1 VNGVCKI
8 WLCQFCEGK
17 NLSPYNGDNIMPT
30 QSITNN
36 NGINSMTPVEP
47 VNQSTA
53 PVTAKE
59 FKTKINEYLAEG
71 IKNNLSQ
78 DYVARQIESLAKEN
92 PDLASKAGLTDY
104 QSIKNGVDQ
113 AYQAGAGN
121 RPLALGSASDV
132 DLFQLGV
139 RIDADR
145 RIQPKP
151 MTAGDKAVT
160 KSVGHEVM
168 IGATIAT
175 GAAGA
180 PIALSVAKAAWQA
193 LMGAAASASASP
205 WAKWMLLASILQV
218 VAVAVIPVLRNLLKS
233 KGLFT
238 DSQRATIHRFDSR
251 VVLFI
256 QKIRQIAEAHTR
268 SRMISPKYFLKDG

>member
-1 VNGVCKI
+1 
-8 WLCQFCEGK
+8 
-17 NLSPYNGDNIMPT
+17 MPT

-205 WAKWMLLASILQV
+205 WAKWMLLARESAIVAGALRVTRWLQGATGV
-218 VAVAVIPVLRNLLKS
+218 ESLEINIAGTGTPSDLYSHTAAVPGGELCGEGELCEEGGRTSTSVARRRSSSPA
-233 KGLFT
+233 
-238 DSQRATIHRFDSR
+238 RAIS
-251 VVLFI
+251 
-256 QKIRQIAEAHTR
+256 AACTR
-268 SRMISPKYFLKDG
+268 RL